1 MSEENQ
7 GSDQSAPAKS
17 QKVKN
22 YITISV
28 DLLESNYKKLEE
40 YARGDRAKPD
50 LKTEA
55 TDAEIKA
62 TAAKI
67 FARGMK
73 GVDVKKITRTVWS

>member
-40 YARGDRAKPD
+40 YADHY
-50 LKTEA
+50 LNL
-55 TDAEIKA
+55 IVSL
-62 TAAKI
+62 I
-67 FARGMK
+67 C
-73 GVDVKKITRTVWS
+73 